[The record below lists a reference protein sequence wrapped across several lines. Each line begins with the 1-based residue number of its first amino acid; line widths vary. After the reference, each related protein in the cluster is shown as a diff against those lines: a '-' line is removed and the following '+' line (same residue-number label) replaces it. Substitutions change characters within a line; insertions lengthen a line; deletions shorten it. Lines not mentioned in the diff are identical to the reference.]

1 LADNIAG
8 PGGGPRMSG
17 APRGIAAGGK
27 DMNVI
32 RWEPFGAMDEMFN
45 RFPSMLERWARLSG
59 SGEKGTEWSPSAD
72 ISETDQ
78 EYLIRASLPA
88 VRKEDVSVTVEDGML
103 TVSGE
108 RRQREEQKDEKFH
121 KVESFYGSFS
131 RSFSLPEGTDPSAI
145 RAESKD
151 GVLTIHVPK
160 MKAAARKP
168 TTIKVQ

>member
-1 LADNIAG
+1 
-8 PGGGPRMSG
+8 
-17 APRGIAAGGK
+17 
-27 DMNVI
+27 MNVI
-32 RWEPFGAMDEMFN
+32 RWEPFAAMDDMFN
-45 RFPSMLERWARLSG
+45 RFPSMLERWAHMSG
-59 SGEKGTEWSPSAD
+59 SGEKGLGWSPSVD

-88 VRKEDVSVTVEDGML
+88 VKKEDVNVTVEDGML

-108 RRQREEQKDEKFH
+108 RRQKQEQQDEKFH
-121 KVESFYGSFS
+121 KIENFYGSFS
-131 RSFSLPEGTDPSAI
+131 RSFSLPEGTDASAI

-160 MKAAARKP
+160 IKAEAKRP